1 MLSVEVKNDKSNHK
15 SLIVVLI
22 LLCVV
27 AIVLAVII
35 VVMNSMNNSVV
46 DKLDDGNLAKECLLK
61 EDDASREY
69 CLSDK
74 SFELYEAGDCEKALK
89 VYDDIPAEMYDDR
102 HLAYLYDQA
111 YGLSLTC
118 EDEALET
125 YWEDKLNAL
134 TEHLEAVD

>member
-1 MLSVEVKNDKSNHK
+1 MVEEKNTIGVRGLVIILVG
-15 SLIVVLI
+15 LIVS
-22 LLCVV
+22 
-27 AIVLAVII
+27 AIALAVII
-35 VVMNSMNNSVV
+35 VVMNSMNDNVV
-46 DKLDDGNLAKECLLK
+46 DKLDDDNLAKECLLK